1 MRAVRIGLCLLF
13 AFNVFA
19 HGVVEV
25 WSLSALEMGAALLL
39 LHWGL
44 VIYRDPRVAIQWSP
58 MNWSLLGLIA
68 IGLLQ
73 LAIHSTANPFRT
85 RIELLRLAAYFILFF
100 LSAQAFR
107 ERSDFVALAW
117 FLMLLGFSVSL
128 LGVIQHFTSQGTI
141 YWVRHLTQGGDVFG
155 PYVNRNHFAGFV
167 ELVVPVG
174 MALLI
179 FRGLP
184 RDLFPLTGLLT
195 ILPVGALVLSG
206 SRGGI
211 VCFAF
216 EVGVLLL
223 LARARKVPGRAATMA
238 IAFVALCAFAFIAWL
253 GAGKAIERFSKTSL
267 GDVSLSRRASMFRAA
282 IGIFKDHP
290 IQGTGLGTMVSVFPR
305 YDTAYDGLIVD
316 HVHNDYLEL
325 LAETGLL
332 GGLCGLSFLWL
343 LFRGALRTFTADQG
357 YFSRALH
364 AGAIAAVCGILL
376 HSFVEFNLH
385 IPSNA
390 ILFLLQCYVATSP
403 PLPSESAMPR
413 ARNQR
418 HEHAL
423 AARESS

>member
-1 MRAVRIGLCLLF
+1 MKALRIGLCVLF
-13 AFNVFA
+13 AFSVFA
-19 HGVVEV
+19 QGVVEV
-25 WSLSALEMGAALLL
+25 WSLSVLEMGAALLL
-39 LHWGL
+39 LYWGL
-44 VIYRDPRVAIQWSP
+44 FVYRDPRLAIQWNP
-58 MNWSLLGLIA
+58 MNWPLLGFIA

-85 RIELLRLAAYFILFF
+85 HIELLRLAAYFILFF
-100 LSAQAFR
+100 LSTQVFR

-155 PYVNRNHFAGFV
+155 PYVNRNHFAGFI
-167 ELVVPVG
+167 ELVAPVG

-179 FRGLP
+179 FHGLR

-223 LARARKVPGRAATMA
+223 LARARRVPGRAATIA

-253 GAGKAIERFSKTSL
+253 GAGKAIERFSKTGL
-267 GDVSLSRRASMFRAA
+267 GDVSLSRRATMFRAA
-282 IGIFKDHP
+282 AGIFKDHP

-325 LAETGLL
+325 LAETGLC
-332 GGLCGLSFLWL
+332 GGLCGMTFLWL
-343 LFRGALRTFTADQG
+343 LFRGALSTFTAEQG

-376 HSFVEFNLH
+376 HSFVDFNLH

-390 ILFLLQCYVATSP
+390 ILFLLQSCVATSP
-403 PLPSESAMPR
+403 PLPSESATPR
-413 ARNQR
+413 ARNHW

-423 AARESS
+423 AARESF